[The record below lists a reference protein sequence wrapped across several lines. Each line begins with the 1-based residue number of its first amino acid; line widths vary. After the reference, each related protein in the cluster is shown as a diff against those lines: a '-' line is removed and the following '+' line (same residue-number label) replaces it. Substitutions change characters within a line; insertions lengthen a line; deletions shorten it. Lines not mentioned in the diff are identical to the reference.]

1 MSAEAGGPLEGTSL
15 YAENT
20 VWLHSETNRQPN
32 DPREGIPVMAWR
44 SSQETKRQNTV
55 FLLGLILSGWPC
67 AWPAAMPPQAHAAET
82 ELLLAESPDLTEL
95 SLEDLL
101 NVEVTSVTK
110 QAQPLAQTAAA
121 IFVLSQEDIRRSGAT
136 SIPDALRM
144 VPGLQVARLDS
155 NKWAISS
162 RGFNGRFANK
172 LLVLIDGR
180 TVYTPLFSGVYWD
193 VQDTMMEDID
203 RIEVIRGPGAALWG
217 ANAVNGVINV
227 ITKKTKDTQGG
238 LLVGGAGTEERG
250 FTGIR
255 YGTKLSDRTHMR
267 AYGKFFARD
276 DQATATGDPAT
287 DPWHQARGGMRI
299 DHSTSAGDLLTLQG
313 DFYQGEYRERVTSP
327 TLTSPFSSTS
337 DLKGQV
343 TGGNLLGRWTH
354 AISPTS
360 SFTLQMYYD
369 RSERGTPQL
378 GEKRDIADI
387 DFQHHLA
394 VSTQHHL
401 VWGLGYR
408 FTNDQLTNS
417 QTIQFTPLSRVLNLW
432 SGFAQDEITLV
443 PKTVTL
449 TLGSKIEHNDLSGLV
464 VQPNGRLRWTPT
476 DRQTVWASV
485 ARAVRT
491 PSRAEDDIR
500 ITQTTASPSAA
511 TGGLPALATLVGN
524 RGYGNEKTL
533 AYELGYRNQLSSRLS
548 ADIAAF
554 YNNYKGLRTTEPGTA
569 SLATTPAPLHLAVPF
584 DATNRLRAETYGI
597 EASVE
602 WHPLDWWRIQPSYT
616 YLYTHLY
623 TDHTT
628 DPTAGDAKGQNPA
641 HQVSMRSLM
650 SLPHNIELDLW
661 GRYVDRLTVARVP
674 SYVTMDVRIGWKP
687 TKQLELSLVG
697 QNLLDKRRPEFSEPI
712 LSSMPTDV
720 QRGAYGKVT
729 WRF

>member
-1 MSAEAGGPLEGTSL
+1 MG
-15 YAENT
+15 
-20 VWLHSETNRQPN
+20 NRQTHT
-32 DPREGIPVMAWR
+32 
-44 SSQETKRQNTV
+44 ETLSA
-55 FLLGLILSGWPC
+55 LLRLCIGLICCSANALQ
-67 AWPAAMPPQAHAAET
+67 AFAADMERRPEEP
-82 ELLLAESPDLTEL
+82 SDLTEL
-95 SLEDLL
+95 SLEELL

-110 QAQPLAQTAAA
+110 QAQPLSQTAAA
-121 IFVLSQEDIRRSGAT
+121 IFVLTQEDIRRSGAT
-136 SIPDALRM
+136 SIPEALRM

-193 VQDTMMEDID
+193 IQDTLMEDID

-227 ITKKTKDTQGG
+227 ITKKAKDTQGG
-238 LLVGGAGTEERG
+238 LVVGGAGTEERG

-255 YGTKLSDRTHMR
+255 YGSKLSDSTHIR

-287 DPWHQARGGMRI
+287 DPWHQARGGMRV
-299 DHSTSAGDLLTLQG
+299 DHSAANGDLLTLQG
-313 DFYQGEYRERVTSP
+313 DFYQGEYRERATAP
-327 TLTSPFSSTS
+327 TLTTPFSSTT
-337 DLKGQV
+337 DLKAQV

-354 AISPTS
+354 ETS
-360 SFTLQMYYD
+360 STSGFTLQFYYD
-369 RSERGTPQL
+369 RSERASTQL
-378 GEKRDIADI
+378 AEKRDIADV

-394 VSTQHHL
+394 LGTQHRI

-408 FTNDQLTNS
+408 FTNDQLANS
-417 QTIQFTPLSRVLNLW
+417 QNIQFSPFSRVLNLW
-432 SGFAQDEITLV
+432 SGFVQDEITIV
-443 PKTVTL
+443 PKTVAL
-449 TLGSKIEHNDLSGLV
+449 TLGSKIEHNDLTGLV

-476 DRQTVWASV
+476 DHQTVWASV
-485 ARAVRT
+485 SRAVRT
-491 PSRAEDDIR
+491 PSRAEDDVR
-500 ITQTTASPSAA
+500 INQSTAPPSAA

-533 AYELGYRNQLSSRLS
+533 AYELGYRNQLSSTLS

-554 YNNYKGLRTTEPGTA
+554 YNNYKDLRTIEPGTA
-569 SLATTPAPLHLAVPF
+569 SLATTPAPLHLSVPF
-584 DATNRLRAETYGI
+584 NATNHLRAETYGI

-616 YLYTHLY
+616 YLSMHLY

-641 HQVSMRSLM
+641 HQISMRSLM

-661 GRYVDRLTVARVP
+661 GRYVDRLAAAQVP
-674 SYVTMDVRIGWKP
+674 SYLTLDLRLGWRP
-687 TKQLELSLVG
+687 TKQLEFSLVG
-697 QNLLDKRRPEFSEPI
+697 QNLLDNHRPEFREPI
-712 LSSMPTDV
+712 VSSAPTEI
-720 QRGAYGKVT
+720 QRSVYGKVT

>member
-1 MSAEAGGPLEGTSL
+1 MNGHVRPTAGCHERSDRCLTIRTVRSKTAQQLVMGNQGFIVVADMRNRPVHTESLATLLKICIGLVCYFASAFQVLA
-15 YAENT
+15 ANT
-20 VWLHSETNRQPN
+20 DQLPDTQ
-32 DPREGIPVMAWR
+32 
-44 SSQETKRQNTV
+44 T
-55 FLLGLILSGWPC
+55 
-67 AWPAAMPPQAHAAET
+67 
-82 ELLLAESPDLTEL
+82 DLTDL
-95 SLEDLL
+95 SLEELL

-121 IFVLSQEDIRRSGAT
+121 IFVLTQEDIRRSGAT
-136 SIPDALRM
+136 SIPEALRM

-180 TVYTPLFSGVYWD
+180 TVYTPLYSGVFWD
-193 VQDTMMEDID
+193 VQDTLLEDID

-227 ITKKTKDTQGG
+227 ITKKAKDTQGG

-255 YGTKLSDRTHMR
+255 YGMPLSDNTHIR

-276 DQATATGDPAT
+276 SQATATGDPAT

-299 DHSTSAGDLLTLQG
+299 DHNAANGDLLTLQG
-313 DFYQGEYRERVTSP
+313 DFYQGEYRERLTSP

-354 AISPTS
+354 ALSPTS
-360 SFTLQMYYD
+360 GLTLQMYYD
-369 RSERGTPQL
+369 RSERATPQL

-394 VSTQHHL
+394 VSTQHHI

-417 QTIQFTPLSRVLNLW
+417 QTIQFSPFSRVMNLW
-432 SGFAQDEITLV
+432 SGFVQDEITVV
-443 PKTVTL
+443 PKTVAL

-476 DRQTVWASV
+476 DHQTVWASV
-485 ARAVRT
+485 SRAVRT
-491 PSRAEDDIR
+491 PSRAEDDVR
-500 ITQTTASPSAA
+500 INQTTTPPSAA

-533 AYELGYRNQLSSRLS
+533 AYEVGYRNQLSRTLS
-548 ADIAAF
+548 ADVTAF
-554 YNNYKGLRTTEPGTA
+554 YNNYKDLRTIEPGTA
-569 SLATTPAPLHLAVPF
+569 SVETTPAPLHLSVPF
-584 DATNRLRAETYGI
+584 NATNHLRAETYGV

-616 YLYTHLY
+616 YLYMHLY
-623 TDHTT
+623 TDQTT
-628 DPTAGDAKGQNPA
+628 DPTAGDAKGQSPA
-641 HQVSMRSLM
+641 HQISMRSLM

-661 GRYVDRLTVARVP
+661 GRYVDRLVVAQVP
-674 SYVTMDVRIGWKP
+674 SYVTMDVRIGWRP
-687 TKQLELSLVG
+687 TKQLEFSLVG
-697 QNLLDKRRPEFSEPI
+697 QNLLDNHRPEFKEPI
-712 LSSMPTDV
+712 VSSAPTEI
-720 QRGAYGKVT
+720 QRSVYGKVT